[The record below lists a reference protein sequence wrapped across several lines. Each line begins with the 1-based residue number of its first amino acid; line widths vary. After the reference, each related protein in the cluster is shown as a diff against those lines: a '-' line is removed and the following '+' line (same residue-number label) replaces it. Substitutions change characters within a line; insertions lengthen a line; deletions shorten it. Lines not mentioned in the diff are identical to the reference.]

1 MIDRRITD
9 FIARHHVLTLST
21 VADGMPHC
29 CNLFYA
35 YDPQRNLFAVT
46 SSDET
51 LHARQAR
58 QNPRI
63 AASVVLETRV
73 VGKVQGLQ
81 IRGTMMPAEAETL
94 PSVRKVYLGRF
105 PYAAAVK
112 LELWTIR
119 PDFMKLTDNRLG
131 FGKKIVWEDRT
142 KTDSLKDK
150 TIAVT
155 GGTGLVG
162 SHLTA
167 ELLREGCS
175 VRLIVRNAGKTDLLK
190 ATLRRMGV
198 VDRYDRLEFRQTAL
212 NNPHTLREAVRGTQ
226 VLFHCAAQVSFD
238 PERADDI
245 VSSNTEI
252 TTHIVNS
259 CLECGVGLLV
269 HCSSI
274 ATLGEPRHEGEPVT
288 ESCTLDSP
296 VGKSAYA
303 ISKIYAENIVRRGI
317 AQGLKAVIVNPA
329 IVIGEGNWTSGSS
342 LLIAFGAR
350 GGFFYTRGVKSYVD
364 VRDVAR
370 AMVLLAQRP
379 ETAGSRFI
387 LSADSLSFR
396 DFFGIVARAAG
407 RPAPSIPIGKPALRM
422 ASKLDERISRM
433 TGREYLLSPS
443 VVENAS
449 SRSRHCGELI
459 SRTTGFRYTP
469 LHETLKRV
477 TRAYI
482 DEKRNR

>member
-1 MIDRRITD
+1 M
-9 FIARHHVLTLST
+9 
-21 VADGMPHC
+21 
-29 CNLFYA
+29 
-35 YDPQRNLFAVT
+35 
-46 SSDET
+46 
-51 LHARQAR
+51 
-58 QNPRI
+58 
-63 AASVVLETRV
+63 
-73 VGKVQGLQ
+73 
-81 IRGTMMPAEAETL
+81 
-94 PSVRKVYLGRF
+94 
-105 PYAAAVK
+105 
-112 LELWTIR
+112 
-119 PDFMKLTDNRLG
+119 
-131 FGKKIVWEDRT
+131 
-142 KTDSLKDK
+142 
-150 TIAVT
+150 
-155 GGTGLVG
+155 G

-198 VDRYDRLEFRQTAL
+198 ADRYDRIEFRQTAL

-396 DFFGIVARAAG
+396 DFFGIRCV
-407 RPAPSIPIGKPALRM
+407 
-422 ASKLDERISRM
+422 
-433 TGREYLLSPS
+433 
-443 VVENAS
+443 
-449 SRSRHCGELI
+449 
-459 SRTTGFRYTP
+459 
-469 LHETLKRV
+469 
-477 TRAYI
+477 
-482 DEKRNR
+482 

>member
-1 MIDRRITD
+1 M
-9 FIARHHVLTLST
+9 
-21 VADGMPHC
+21 
-29 CNLFYA
+29 
-35 YDPQRNLFAVT
+35 
-46 SSDET
+46 
-51 LHARQAR
+51 
-58 QNPRI
+58 
-63 AASVVLETRV
+63 
-73 VGKVQGLQ
+73 
-81 IRGTMMPAEAETL
+81 
-94 PSVRKVYLGRF
+94 
-105 PYAAAVK
+105 
-112 LELWTIR
+112 
-119 PDFMKLTDNRLG
+119 
-131 FGKKIVWEDRT
+131 
-142 KTDSLKDK
+142 
-150 TIAVT
+150 
-155 GGTGLVG
+155 
-162 SHLTA
+162 
-167 ELLREGCS
+167 
-175 VRLIVRNAGKTDLLK
+175 
-190 ATLRRMGV
+190 
-198 VDRYDRLEFRQTAL
+198 
-212 NNPHTLREAVRGTQ
+212 REAVRGTQ

-396 DFFGIVARAAG
+396 AFFGIVARAAG